1 MSIDRRSF
9 LKVAGGISVAGSL
22 SGYGVS
28 TRTATA
34 AVPAFGFADD
44 SVPMN
49 AANICPMPVTVSEA
63 YAKYASQLD
72 LSLSTSSRRGVE
84 AFKEEGRGR
93 IAGMLGT
100 SADEIAIVRNTSEA
114 NNTIVQGMPLKEG
127 DEVVLW
133 DQNHPS
139 NSVAWEVQA
148 ARVGATVR
156 RFTVPVETGSIDEV
170 VDIFVDAIGDKTAVI
185 AFTHISNITGFR
197 IPAAEV
203 CAAIRKRKDDV
214 FIHLDGAQTWGA
226 VDINLS
232 AIELDSF
239 SGSAHKWFMGP
250 REVGILYVREKQ
262 IDRIWPNIVSVPW
275 MGGADNPPKGARKF
289 DALGQRD
296 DAAIASLNEAAQFHE
311 AITPAGIEEHS
322 KRVADR
328 LRAGLEDL
336 GVAFVSTAHPDF
348 TSSVII
354 IQVPRENA
362 RDLVSR
368 VFEDA
373 AVQCAATGGFRM
385 TPHVYNNDDH
395 VDRVIAAVKKNRGLL
410 S

>member
-9 LKVAGGISVAGSL
+9 LKVAGGASVAGSL
-22 SGYGVS
+22 SGYGIS
-28 TRTATA
+28 TRTASA

-49 AANICPMPVTVSEA
+49 AANICPMPVMVSEA
-63 YAKYASQLD
+63 YAEYARQLD
-72 LSLSTSSRRGVE
+72 LSLSTASRRSVE
-84 AFKEEGRGR
+84 AFKEEARGR

-114 NNTIVQGMPLKEG
+114 NNTIVQGMPIKEG

-156 RFTVPVETGSIDEV
+156 RFSVPVETGSVDEV

-185 AFTHISNITGFR
+185 SFTHISNITGFR

-203 CAAIRKRKDDV
+203 CAAIRKRKDNV
-214 FIHLDGAQTWGA
+214 YIHLDGAQTWGA

-250 REVGILYVREKQ
+250 REVGILYVRERH

-275 MGGADNPPKGARKF
+275 MDGADNPPKGARKF

-311 AITPAGIEEHS
+311 AITPAGIEERS
-322 KRVADR
+322 KQVADR

-348 TSSVII
+348 TSSVVI

-385 TPHVYNNDDH
+385 TPHVYNTEDH
-395 VDRVIAAVKKNRGLL
+395 VDRVIAAVQKNRGML